1 MNKSQQATYRLYSYA
16 SMTIVFSVILMVF
29 SFNGCKSTSG
39 TSYTQSELQDSEGLL
54 PLSTLVSRPRVSE
67 NTLKNVPIQEDV
79 SADTLREQIRSTALT
94 GARRLPTLREQ
105 MSDVADAQQ
114 HILSATDSVLS
125 QLNEIRLDIEVIKN
139 TLDNTPVSQSK
150 AASPSSSKPKKNTNV
165 TAKTDSQDDVILP
178 DEKVVKSKKEA
189 PASKKP
195 SSQQNVLSSPSKEIT
210 ARKENEPS
218 VRNEKEKKPMT
229 DSLNGSNY
237 KTALRL
243 ISRREYA
250 QSIPYLQASIEK
262 PENVSTKI
270 NSQYWLGES
279 YFATGKY
286 DEAVNQ
292 FKAVLAQKNSAK
304 LDDAMIMLGET
315 YFRQGKKEDAKK
327 TFSSLLST
335 FPTSEFVPRARKRLQ
350 QL

>member
-1 MNKSQQATYRLYSYA
+1 M
-16 SMTIVFSVILMVF
+16 
-29 SFNGCKSTSG
+29 
-39 TSYTQSELQDSEGLL
+39 
-54 PLSTLVSRPRVSE
+54 
-67 NTLKNVPIQEDV
+67 PIQEEVTTD
-79 SADTLREQIRSTALT
+79 SLREQLRSTVQT
-94 GARRLPTLREQ
+94 GVRKLPTLREQ
-105 MSDVADAQQ
+105 MSDVSDAQQ

-139 TLDNTPVSQSK
+139 TLDNTPVSQPK
-150 AASPSSSKPKKNTNV
+150 AANQSSPKPKKSTNAV
-165 TAKTDSQDDVILP
+165 AKTDTQDDIILP
-178 DEKVVKSKKEA
+178 DEKVMKGKKEVPTSKK
-189 PASKKP
+189 SS
-195 SSQQNVLSSPSKEIT
+195 SSQNAQNSVVSKDISPRRDTDLSE
-210 ARKENEPS
+210 
-218 VRNEKEKKPMT
+218 RNEKEKKPIA

-262 PENVSTKI
+262 PENASTKI

-327 TFSSLLST
+327 TFSSLIST